1 MVILIVRFKARL
13 TSSNTLAYPDEVK
26 LLERTYGTLRG
37 CYRLVSNLNIIELI
51 KKLTIVINKKICYNL
66 YKYYKL

>member
-13 TSSNTLAYPDEVK
+13 TRSNTLTYPDKVK

-37 CYRLVSNLNIIELI
+37 CYILVSNLKIIELI
-51 KKLTIVINKKICYNL
+51 KKLTIVINKKVCYNL
-66 YKYYKL
+66 YKYYK

>member
-13 TSSNTLAYPDEVK
+13 TSSNTLAYSDEVK
-26 LLERTYGTLRG
+26 LLERTYGALRG